1 MKALNKQV
9 KKYRAQKEYDA
20 WVQKQKE
27 EQKYIDSLDDES
39 RKKYLEDKE
48 KRRQHARELLG
59 FMSAVSSMYGGKYD

>member
-27 EQKYIDSLDDES
+27 EQEYIDSLDDES
-39 RKKYLEDKE
+39 RKKYLEEKE
-48 KRRQHARELLG
+48 KRRQRARELIG
-59 FMSAVSSMYGGKYD
+59 FMSAVSSMGEYGK